1 MKPKVTAIVGPT
13 ASGKTGLGIEVAKR
27 WNGEVI
33 SIDSRQVYRGMDIGT
48 AKPEGEWVESEIEK
62 GGSIKQL
69 FGERKTFL
77 VDGIPHWGIDL
88 VNPDEPY
95 SAADFKQYA
104 HQKIK
109 EIVARGHVPILV
121 GGTGFWLKTV
131 IDNLDL
137 TSTPGDSALRAQL
150 SARTLGD
157 LFHEYKQL
165 DPEGAELI
173 DKQNKRRVVR
183 ALEVTKLTGKPWS
196 EQQTVGE
203 ELYDV
208 LQIGLS
214 VSREE
219 LAERIDTRVE
229 EMVAKGLVDEV
240 RRLRDTYGCEIESM
254 TGIGYQQVCAFL
266 SDITSLC
273 SVDIGGTRSERLCP
287 IGHNRSLASFADR
300 TKLNEAIEEVKRDTR
315 AYAKRQMTWFKR
327 DPRIVWVNSGDSIE
341 DLVQRFLENKFRT

>member
-1 MKPKVTAIVGPT
+1 MKPKVIAIVGPT
-13 ASGKTGLGIEVAKR
+13 ASGKTGLGVEIAKR

-33 SIDSRQVYRGMDIGT
+33 CVDSRQVYRGMDIGT
-48 AKPEGEWVESEIEK
+48 AKPEGKEIQ
-62 GGSIKQL
+62 G
-69 FGERKTFL
+69 
-77 VDGIPHWGIDL
+77 VPHWGINL

-95 SAADFKQYA
+95 SAADYRTYA
-104 HQKIK
+104 TNKTN
-109 EIVARGHVPILV
+109 EILARGRLPIFV

-137 TSTPGDSALRAQL
+137 TSTPGDPALRAEL
-150 SARTLGD
+150 DARPLGN

-196 EQQTVGE
+196 EQQTAGE
-203 ELYDV
+203 SLYDV

-214 VSREE
+214 VPHEE
-219 LAERIDTRVE
+219 LNERIDTRVD
-229 EMVAKGLVDEV
+229 EMVARGLVDEV
-240 RRLRDTYGCEIESM
+240 RRLKNRYGCEIESM
-254 TGIGYQQVCAFL
+254 TGIGYRQVCTLL
-266 SDITSLC
+266 SGLSP
-273 SVDIGGTRSERLCP
+273 EA
-287 IGHNRSLASFADR
+287 LAKGDR

-327 DPRIVWVNSGDSIE
+327 DSRIVWVNSGDSTE

>member
-1 MKPKVTAIVGPT
+1 MKLKIIAIVGPT

-33 SIDSRQVYRGMDIGT
+33 SIDSRQVYRGMNIGT
-48 AKPEGEWVESEIEK
+48 AKPEGTWVES
-62 GGSIKQL
+62 
-69 FGERKTFL
+69 RKTFL
-77 VDGIPHWGIDL
+77 VDGVPHWGIDL

-95 SAADFKQYA
+95 SVADFKQYA
-104 HQKIK
+104 HQKIE

-173 DKQNKRRVVR
+173 DKNNKRRVVR

-196 EQQTVGE
+196 EQLRRSAERRSEPRPQGASGQTIYD
-203 ELYDV
+203 YDV

-219 LAERIDTRVE
+219 LIESIDTRVE
-229 EMVAKGLVDEV
+229 EMVARGLVDEV

-254 TGIGYQQVCAFL
+254 TGIGYRQVCRFL
-266 SDITSLC
+266 S
-273 SVDIGGTRSERLCP
+273 GEE
-287 IGHNRSLASFADR
+287 
-300 TKLNEAIEEVKRDTR
+300 KLKDAIEEVKKDTR

-327 DPRIVWVNSGDSIE
+327 DSRIVWVTSPPM
-341 DLVQRFLENKFRT
+341 R